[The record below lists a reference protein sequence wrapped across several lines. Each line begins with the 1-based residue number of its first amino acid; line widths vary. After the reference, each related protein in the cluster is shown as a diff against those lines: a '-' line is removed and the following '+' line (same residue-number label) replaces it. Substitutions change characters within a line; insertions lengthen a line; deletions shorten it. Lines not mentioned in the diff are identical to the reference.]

1 MYLEHHAREELRC
14 ARCWPCFPLAEHGLL
29 GHSEQRFSVSHLPDR
44 SVLEMWMI
52 ILKRVLPLAIVF
64 GGKVLECANVFL

>member
-1 MYLEHHAREELRC
+1 M
-14 ARCWPCFPLAEHGLL
+14 LALL
-29 GHSEQRFSVSHLPDR
+29 SAGGTWSPWSLGAAVFSIALPDR

-64 GGKVLECANVFL
+64 GGKALECANVFL